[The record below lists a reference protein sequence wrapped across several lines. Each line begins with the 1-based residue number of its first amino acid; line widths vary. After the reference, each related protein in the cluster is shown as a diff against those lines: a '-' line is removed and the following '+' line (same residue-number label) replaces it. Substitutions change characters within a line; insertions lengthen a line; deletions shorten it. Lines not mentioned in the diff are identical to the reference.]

1 MGIFLMMGGATDV
14 REEKSWAE
22 KKSHTGCTHWLGLSW
37 RWWDRILSAKN
48 STVTPSTV
56 SDTAAR
62 ATTNMKCSSSSSMFL
77 KASSDREKNIA
88 KQMTNWRAKK
98 SSTREKKA
106 QPPIRAAF
114 RKMSMRWKM
123 AGRKCFVHRRATSPS
138 QTTNAVL
145 VNLEKKN
152 RHLNI
157 VLQTFARALSGCCW
171 LFV

>member
-1 MGIFLMMGGATDV
+1 
-14 REEKSWAE
+14 
-22 KKSHTGCTHWLGLSW
+22 
-37 RWWDRILSAKN
+37 
-48 STVTPSTV
+48 
-56 SDTAAR
+56 
-62 ATTNMKCSSSSSMFL
+62 MKCSSSSSMFL

-123 AGRKCFVHRRATSPS
+123 AGRKCFVHRRATPHLPNH
-138 QTTNAVL
+138 QRQRPCQPR
-145 VNLEKKN
+145 KKI

-157 VLQTFARALSGCCW
+157 VLQTFARARFLVVVCLDQKYLLFLNLQAPAKATCTSLLVLSIPAIGDTAYA
-171 LFV
+171 FG